1 VEVIS
6 ASGLPVALSL
16 DEVSKVGEARRLATA
31 MANGLGFDETGRGRA
46 AIVVT
51 EAATNLYKHA
61 RGGEI
66 VLRALEAGRSVGLE
80 VLALDRGPGMAD
92 VGRCMTDG
100 VSTAGSPGNGLG
112 AMARLSSSFDLYS
125 STETGTAALA
135 RLWQGADAEGHGAG
149 MTFGV
154 VSLPLAG
161 EEVCGD
167 AWVVDEQP
175 GRTLVLVVDGLGH
188 GLPAADA
195 AREAVESFRRHAFQD
210 LEQILRAAHESLRK
224 TRGAAMAVASV
235 EHERRE
241 VRFAGI
247 GNISGVILSPRDA
260 RSTSLVSHNGTVGH
274 TVRKVQVFAYP
285 WSPDC
290 LLVMHSDG
298 LATQWQLGRYPGLT
312 ARQPGVI
319 AGVLYRDFRRERD
332 DVTVLVAKGKG
343 ATSP

>member
-1 VEVIS
+1 MIS
-6 ASGLPVALSL
+6 ASGPPVVLSL
-16 DEVSKVGEARRLATA
+16 DEVSQVGEARRLATA
-31 MANGLGFDETGRGRA
+31 MANRLGFDETGRGRV

-61 RGGEI
+61 RGGEL
-66 VLRALEAGRSVGLE
+66 VLRALEEGESVGLE
-80 VLALDRGPGMAD
+80 ILAVDRGPGMAD

-100 VSTAGSPGNGLG
+100 FSTAGSPGNGLG
-112 AMARLSSSFDLYS
+112 AMKRLSSSFDLYS

-135 RLWQGADAEGHGAG
+135 RLWQGADAEGHGGG
-149 MTFGV
+149 MEVGV
-154 VSLPLAG
+154 VNLPLAG

-167 AWVVDEQP
+167 AWAVDEQP

-188 GLPAADA
+188 GLLAADA
-195 AREAVESFRRHAFQD
+195 AREAVESFRRHASQSP
-210 LEQILRAAHESLRK
+210 EQILRAAHEALKK
-224 TRGAAMAVASV
+224 TRGAAMAVASL

-260 RSTSLVSHNGTVGH
+260 KSTSMVSHNGTVGH
-274 TVRKVQVFAYP
+274 TLRKVQEFAYT
-285 WSPDC
+285 WSPGS

-312 ARQPGVI
+312 ARHPGVI
-319 AGVLYRDFRRERD
+319 AGVLYRDLRRERD
-332 DVTVLVAKGKG
+332 DVTVLVATGKG
-343 ATSP
+343 GSSP